1 MPELNI
7 SPDGLYRGRAN
18 SAELTPS
25 IFLRHAARI
34 YPDRVAIIDG
44 DQQLTYRSLYARCRQ
59 LADALRRRGI
69 TAGDT
74 VSIIA
79 PNVSAMIEA
88 HFAVPM
94 ANAVLNPINY
104 RLDAET
110 IAYTLN
116 HAETKLL
123 LIDKE
128 FSQVSL
134 RALGQLKKSIPTVFI
149 DSTGV
154 SSSLPPDVLEYESF
168 VSEGDPE
175 AEWSG
180 PADEWQNFMISYTS
194 GTTGDPK
201 GVVSSHR
208 GAYLNA
214 FANVCVL
221 QLPDNPIF
229 LWVLPIFHAL
239 GWCLPW
245 SVVLMGGTQVC
256 LRKVDPAKI
265 FELIKKHRVSHTCA
279 VPLVMRMLT
288 DLPSQERAEFDWSVK
303 VYTGGARQ
311 LPDLVQKANAIG
323 FKLIHGYGLTE
334 VSGPAVFCYEQEHWK
349 NLPVNEADAKRSRQG
364 IAYPNMQ
371 DVIVVRPGTQDVV
384 PCDGK
389 TLGEVLM
396 RGNSVMKGYFKN
408 PQASRTAF
416 EGDWFHTGDI
426 AVMHPD
432 GYLEIRDRSKD
443 IIISGGENISSLEI
457 EAVLCGHPAVL
468 EAAVVARPHEY
479 WGEVPC
485 AFVEFKPGTTA
496 SVEELVAWCKQNMA
510 GYKVPRVF
518 EFGPLPRTA
527 TGKIRKADLRL

>member
-94 ANAVLNPINY
+94 ANAILNPINY

-128 FSQVSL
+128 FAQVSL

-168 VSEGDPE
+168 VNEGDPE

-288 DLPSQERAEFDWSVK
+288 DLPSQERAEFDWSV
-303 VYTGGARQ
+303 
-311 LPDLVQKANAIG
+311 
-323 FKLIHGYGLTE
+323 LISTE
-334 VSGPAVFCYEQEHWK
+334 
-349 NLPVNEADAKRSRQG
+349 N
-364 IAYPNMQ
+364 
-371 DVIVVRPGTQDVV
+371 
-384 PCDGK
+384 
-389 TLGEVLM
+389 
-396 RGNSVMKGYFKN
+396 
-408 PQASRTAF
+408 
-416 EGDWFHTGDI
+416 
-426 AVMHPD
+426 
-432 GYLEIRDRSKD
+432 
-443 IIISGGENISSLEI
+443 
-457 EAVLCGHPAVL
+457 
-468 EAAVVARPHEY
+468 
-479 WGEVPC
+479 
-485 AFVEFKPGTTA
+485 
-496 SVEELVAWCKQNMA
+496 
-510 GYKVPRVF
+510 
-518 EFGPLPRTA
+518 
-527 TGKIRKADLRL
+527 